1 MSADN
6 TIVVLGTV
14 SEYKQEG
21 PWRLRV
27 PKYKVYRVAHVQA
40 WDNFDW
46 YKENQPYNLGHYLWS
61 EFKGSKVYRSRDRA
75 LDAAGRLLE
84 CFGYVEYGIQAVET
98 EYVFPGD

>member
-21 PWRLRV
+21 SWRHRV
-27 PKYKVYRVAHVQA
+27 PKYKVYRVAEVQA
-40 WDNFDW
+40 WDNFEW
-46 YKENQPYNLGHYLWS
+46 YKENQPYNLGYYLWS
-61 EFKGSKVYRSRDRA
+61 EFKDCIVYDSLEHA
-75 LDAAGRLLE
+75 VGIAELLQE
-84 CFGYVEYGIQAVET
+84 QTDFVEYGIQVVNT